1 MRKANMAQPLL
12 DRQNS
17 KGAFASRCYHATRS
31 IAPIIIGIVVVVGT
45 CHRITFAQQVQQE
58 QSATAPQS
66 QARLE
71 QLVAPIAL
79 YPDALVAQILAA
91 STYPTEVVEADR
103 WVQQHRGLQGV
114 QLAAAADQQPWDA
127 SVKALTAFPSVLANL
142 DQNLS
147 WTTTLSEAYFN
158 QQSDVLN
165 AVQVMRQRAESAGN
179 LKTTPQER
187 VTNQGSTIIVE
198 PAYPNVCY
206 LPSYDPWLVYGSPIV
221 PFPGYFYSNWFGPSY
236 VAFGPAISIGFFGG
250 FGWGWPAWGFN
261 WGNRVLVFNRFP
273 YVSHSR
279 FFFNRGPFI
288 GSRQVFGFRQG
299 GIPSRGGLLFRGNHV
314 STPNHWGGGHSWS
327 RGSGWHGGGFG
338 HHR

>member
-1 MRKANMAQPLL
+1 MRKANVAQPMLE
-12 DRQNS
+12 RQSS
-17 KGAFASRCYHATRS
+17 KGVFGNRFYHATRS
-31 IAPIIIGIVVVVGT
+31 IAPIIIGIVFVLGT
-45 CHRITFAQQVQQE
+45 CHTITFAQQVQQE
-58 QSATAPQS
+58 PLAPAPQS
-66 QARLE
+66 EDQLE

-103 WVQQHRGLQGV
+103 WVQQHRGLQGT
-114 QLAAAADQQPWDA
+114 QLAAAADKQSWDA

-147 WTTTLSEAYFN
+147 WTTTLGEAYFN

-187 VTNQGSTIIVE
+187 VTNQGTTIIVE

-206 LPSYDPWLVYGSPIV
+206 LPSYNPWLVYGPPIV
-221 PFPGYFYSNWFGPSY
+221 PFSGYFYSNWFGPSY
-236 VAFGPAISIGFFGG
+236 VSFGPAISIGYFGG

-273 YVSHSR
+273 YVSHSY
-279 FFFNRGPFI
+279 FFYNRGPFI
-288 GSRQVFGFRQG
+288 GSRRAFGFRQG
-299 GIPSRGGLLFRGNHV
+299 GIPSRVGPSFHANHV
-314 STPNHWGGGHSWS
+314 FTPNHWGGGHNWS
-327 RGSGWHGGGFG
+327 HGGGGWHGGGG